1 MIYTY
6 LQGRLGNCLFEIAA
20 GASLAKRMNVPF
32 KALTCSSIGMLEY
45 VKPFRQSILR
55 NIDFSDIY
63 PKNQKI
69 YQEPD
74 FAYKPLPEEKDL
86 LLKGCFQ
93 SEKYF
98 DEELVRELFCI
109 DIETASYLHNK
120 YSHVLVR
127 NPVSIQVRRGD
138 YLNIQFKHPICQMS
152 YYKKAMS
159 NFPPDTVFLVMSD
172 DIDWCRKHFRGTNF
186 FFSDAESPVIDLY
199 LQSFCKHNIIS
210 NSTFGWWGAWL
221 NSDREK
227 KVIYPT
233 PWFVG
238 PEGSKMNINDL
249 CPVAW
254 IKEPVAGTISLFLRT
269 YFYWIVN
276 KIRGIIYTKIPC
288 KTLLKKLLCK

>member
-6 LQGRLGNCLFEIAA
+6 LGGRLGNCLFEIAV

-32 KALTCSSIGMLEY
+32 KALTCSSIDMPEY
-45 VKPFRQSILR
+45 VEPFRQSILR
-55 NIDFSDIY
+55 NIDFSDEY

-74 FAYKPLPEEKDL
+74 FAYGPLPEETDL

-98 DEELVRELFCI
+98 DEELVRELFSI
-109 DIETASYLHNK
+109 DTEMAAYLHNK
-120 YSHVLVR
+120 YGHVLAR

-138 YLNIQFKHPICQMS
+138 YLKLQHIYPICQMS

-159 NFPPDTVFLVMSD
+159 HFPSDTVFLVMSD
-172 DIDWCRKHFRGTNF
+172 DVDWCRKHFKGTNF

-199 LQSFCKHNIIS
+199 LQSFCRHNIIS

-221 NSDREK
+221 NPDREK

-233 PWFVG
+233 PWFTSVC
-238 PEGSKMNINDL
+238 KLNAKDL
-249 CPVAW
+249 CPATW
-254 IKEPVAGTISLFLRT
+254 IKEPAAEKISLFVRT
-269 YFYWIVN
+269 LYYRAMHKF
-276 KIRGIIYTKIPC
+276 KII
-288 KTLLKKLLCK
+288 

>member
-6 LQGRLGNCLFEIAA
+6 LAGRLGNCLFEIAA

-32 KALTCSSIGMLEY
+32 KALTCYSIDMPEY

-74 FAYKPLPEEKDL
+74 SAYLPLPEEKDL
-86 LLKGCFQ
+86 LLKGYFQ

-98 DEELVRELFCI
+98 DKELVRELFSI
-109 DIETASYLHNK
+109 DTEMATYLHNK
-120 YSHVLVR
+120 YGHVLAR

-138 YLNIQFKHPICQMS
+138 YFKYQHVYPICQMS

-159 NFPPDTVFLVMSD
+159 NFPPDTVFLVVSD
-172 DIDWCRKHFRGTNF
+172 DIDWCREHFRGNNF
-186 FFSDAESPVIDLY
+186 FFSDAESPVVDLF
-199 LQSFCKHNIIS
+199 LQSFCRHNIIS
-210 NSTFGWWGAWL
+210 NSSFGWWGAWL
-221 NSDREK
+221 NPDTKK

-233 PWFVG
+233 PWFTSLSG
-238 PEGSKMNINDL
+238 INTEDL
-249 CPVAW
+249 CPATW
-254 IKEPVAGTISLFLRT
+254 IKEPIAGTISLFVRT
-269 YFYWIVN
+269 RCHWGVN
-276 KIRGIIYTKIPC
+276 EIRKYIRRIRQKI
-288 KTLLKKLLCK
+288 

>member
-6 LQGRLGNCLFEIAA
+6 LDGRLGNCLFEIAA

-32 KALTCSSIGMLEY
+32 KALTCSSIYIPEY
-45 VKPFRQSILR
+45 VIEMSEYVEPFRQSILR
-55 NIDFSDIY
+55 NIDFSDEY

-69 YQEPD
+69 YQVPD
-74 FAYKPLPEEKDL
+74 FSYQPLPEEKDL
-86 LLKGCFQ
+86 LLKGYFQ

-98 DEELVRELFCI
+98 DEELVRGLFSI
-109 DIETASYLHNK
+109 DTEMAAYLHNK
-120 YSHVLVR
+120 YGHVLAR

-138 YLNIQFKHPICQMS
+138 YFKCQHVYPICQMS

-172 DIDWCRKHFRGTNF
+172 DMDWCRKHFRGTNF

-210 NSTFGWWGAWL
+210 NSSFGWWGAWL
-221 NSDREK
+221 NPDREK

-233 PWFVG
+233 PWFTPLSG
-238 PEGSKMNINDL
+238 INAEDL
-249 CPVAW
+249 CPATW
-254 IKEPVAGTISLFLRT
+254 IKEPIAGRMSLFVRSHYYWAMDEIGR
-269 YFYWIVN
+269 YFKLIR
-276 KIRGIIYTKIPC
+276 KII
-288 KTLLKKLLCK
+288 

>member
-6 LQGRLGNCLFEIAA
+6 LAGRLGNCLFEIAA

-32 KALTCSSIGMLEY
+32 KALTCYSIDMPEY

-74 FAYKPLPEEKDL
+74 SAYLPLPEEKDL
-86 LLKGCFQ
+86 LLKGYFQ

-98 DEELVRELFCI
+98 DKELVRELFSI
-109 DIETASYLHNK
+109 DTEMATYLHNK
-120 YSHVLVR
+120 YGHVLAR

-138 YLNIQFKHPICQMS
+138 YFKYQHVYPICQMS

-159 NFPPDTVFLVMSD
+159 NFPPDTVFFVVSD
-172 DIDWCRKHFRGTNF
+172 DIDWCRKHFRGNNF
-186 FFSDAESPVIDLY
+186 FFSDAESPVVDLY
-199 LQSFCKHNIIS
+199 LQSFCRYNIIS
-210 NSTFGWWGAWL
+210 NSSFGWWGAWL
-221 NSDREK
+221 NPDTEK

-233 PWFVG
+233 PWFTSA
-238 PEGSKMNINDL
+238 SKLNAKDL
-249 CPVAW
+249 CPVTW
-254 IKEPVAGTISLFLRT
+254 IKEPVAGPLSLFVKT
-269 YFYWIVN
+269 CFYWVVN
-276 KIRGIIYTKIPC
+276 EVVKCVRRIRQKI
-288 KTLLKKLLCK
+288 